1 MPLYPDR
8 CRQLRLTGGV
18 ILCGKYV
25 GKFFFSFFLIHL
37 WVMAFYVYNDDILL
51 TDDQKLHISMSN
63 ANEFSQLTFEI
74 ETLTSF
80 IFYIQPVIAN
90 LKLQHPELAS
100 DLPDLMSLCTLYL
113 FSRYGYE
120 L

>member
-1 MPLYPDR
+1 
-8 CRQLRLTGGV
+8 
-18 ILCGKYV
+18 
-25 GKFFFSFFLIHL
+25 
-37 WVMAFYVYNDDILL
+37 MAFYVYNDDILL
-51 TDDQKLHISMSN
+51 TDDQKLQISMSN
-63 ANEFSQLTFEI
+63 ANEFSQLTFDI

>member
-1 MPLYPDR
+1 
-8 CRQLRLTGGV
+8 
-18 ILCGKYV
+18 
-25 GKFFFSFFLIHL
+25 
-37 WVMAFYVYNDDILL
+37 MAFYGYNDDIFL
-51 TDDQKLHISMSN
+51 TDDQKIQVLMNN
-63 ANEFSQLTFEI
+63 ANEISHLTSEI

-80 IFYIQPVIAN
+80 NFYIQPVIAH

-100 DLPDLMSLCTLYL
+100 DLPDLLRLCTLYL